1 MINQRSQDL
10 FIEEVTYINLME
22 AEVVSTSGSE
32 FSGINLSILLTDATH
47 FLPLKL
53 SAPSHE
59 RLNVHIINR
68 STNGI

>member
-1 MINQRSQDL
+1 MIDQRSQDL

-47 FLPLKL
+47 FLPLKF